1 MAMNNVH
8 DGSLHRI
15 HKEDYRSLRAGSR
28 MNAMMNPGVDKVD
41 FELVSLAVSAV
52 NGCGMRLDVRKAELR
67 KLGVTAQ
74 RVQVG
79 LRIAAVVT
87 AAAAAM
93 WAEGALA
100 AG

>member
-1 MAMNNVH
+1 
-8 DGSLHRI
+8 
-15 HKEDYRSLRAGSR
+15 